1 MKMPEQGGLPSL
13 VITLAAAIAP
23 AVVKA
28 LIERRSR
35 SQSKRE
41 DDIMCRNHSHVQGRI
56 FSLKEADDV
65 TEVRMLVTQPLTVE
79 GLNGTKLTLPQ
90 YCVLSVRVPQR
101 AQSQVSQLHEMAAQD
116 DSALPRG
123 EPPSLSGPTT
133 QQR

>member
-1 MKMPEQGGLPSL
+1 MVRQAEGSVPSL
-13 VITLAAAIAP
+13 LLALAAAIAP

-41 DDIMCRNHSHVQGRI
+41 DDVMCRNHSHVQGRI
-56 FSLKEADDV
+56 FSMKEAEDV

-79 GLNGTKLTLPQ
+79 SLNGTKLTLPQ

-101 AQSQVSQLHEMAAQD
+101 AQSAASQLHAMAAQD
-116 DSALPRG
+116 DLALPRD
-123 EPPSLSGPTT
+123 EPPSLSGPIT
-133 QQR
+133 QQK

>member
-1 MKMPEQGGLPSL
+1 MKQAEGTVPSL
-13 VITLAAAIAP
+13 LLALAAAIAP

-41 DDIMCRNHSHVQGRI
+41 DDVMCRNHSHVQGRI

-79 GLNGTKLTLPQ
+79 GLNGMRLTLPQ

-101 AQSQVSQLHEMAAQD
+101 SQSAVSQLHEMAAQD
-116 DSALPRG
+116 DLALPR
-123 EPPSLSGPTT
+123 EDPPSLSGLTT
-133 QQR
+133 QPK

>member
-1 MKMPEQGGLPSL
+1 MKQAEGTVPSL
-13 VITLAAAIAP
+13 LLALAAAIAP

-41 DDIMCRNHSHVQGRI
+41 DDVMCRNHSHVQGRI

-79 GLNGTKLTLPQ
+79 GLNGMRLTLPQ

-101 AQSQVSQLHEMAAQD
+101 AQSAVSQLHEMAAQD
-116 DSALPRG
+116 DLALPR
-123 EPPSLSGPTT
+123 EDPPSLSGLTT
-133 QQR
+133 QPK